1 MMDLS
6 YKHLKIWQKSK
17 ELCIFI
23 YSLTN
28 KFPKEEVYAL
38 TSQIRRAVV
47 SIPSNIAEGY
57 AKSSIKERLRFS
69 EIAYGSYYELA
80 TQIDIAYDLSYIN
93 QDDYN
98 KFLEVSE
105 ELGKMMYGYIKS
117 FKNKIK
123 GED

>member
-1 MMDLS
+1 MDLS